1 MYMYIEFKNIVL
13 NQVFFL
19 KEENVLLFLGQI
31 NADFDLDF
39 RNI

>member
-1 MYMYIEFKNIVL
+1 MYIEFKNIVFH
-13 NQVFFL
+13 QVFFL
-19 KEENVLLFLGQI
+19 KEEKVLLLLVQI